1 VFSTPKGKFTRRQ
14 LVAGATAVFDP
25 NQHDD
30 EFSWAIC
37 VLTKEFP
44 PAHDRFKTARGQ
56 EVVVADLVEDHL
68 KDTEAAYADTIASM
82 ESGRPYGRGAL
93 QTKACNG
100 THLIYGLIDA
110 VRDGYSGNDLRAR
123 LDKLIAATL
132 FRVPMEQAL
141 VDKSMHGDDEMTRL
155 NADAV
160 KFTFLGHVVE
170 DLGYAQTNGVV
181 QLAPA
186 QLAAT
191 ARARQQLGAVVHR
204 LTTEH
209 DLDELRAKIPN
220 AYKIVLGDACH
231 ALRGMRFWV

>member
-1 VFSTPKGKFTRRQ
+1 
-14 LVAGATAVFDP
+14 
-25 NQHDD
+25 
-30 EFSWAIC
+30 
-37 VLTKEFP
+37 
-44 PAHDRFKTARGQ
+44 
-56 EVVVADLVEDHL
+56 
-68 KDTEAAYADTIASM
+68 
-82 ESGRPYGRGAL
+82 
-93 QTKACNG
+93 
-100 THLIYGLIDA
+100 
-110 VRDGYSGNDLRAR
+110 
-123 LDKLIAATL
+123 
-132 FRVPMEQAL
+132 MEQAL

-186 QLAAT
+186 QLVAT